1 MQGEEVPT
9 DYIGDYLHYVINFEN
24 TGTAPA
30 ENVVLTME
38 IDPDDFD
45 PSSLEILNI
54 SHPAEIIVQDN
65 IAQFY
70 FQDIQLDSGGHGNIL
85 LKMKTDSELTFT
97 DNVEAQANI
106 YFDYNFP
113 VETNEAITS
122 FRILGVEEHDS
133 SNIVL
138 FPNPTD
144 GLVNIQSA
152 TIIKNIRIYDLQGR
166 LMESFQPNSQATKLN
181 ITNLNTGVYFL
192 SIETEIGTSNKKF
205 IKH

>member
-1 MQGEEVPT
+1 
-9 DYIGDYLHYVINFEN
+9 
-24 TGTAPA
+24 
-30 ENVVLTME
+30 
-38 IDPDDFD
+38 
-45 PSSLEILNI
+45 
-54 SHPAEIIVQDN
+54 
-65 IAQFY
+65 
-70 FQDIQLDSGGHGNIL
+70 
-85 LKMKTDSELTFT
+85 MKTNSELTFT

>member
-85 LKMKTDSELTFT
+85 LKMKTNSELTFT